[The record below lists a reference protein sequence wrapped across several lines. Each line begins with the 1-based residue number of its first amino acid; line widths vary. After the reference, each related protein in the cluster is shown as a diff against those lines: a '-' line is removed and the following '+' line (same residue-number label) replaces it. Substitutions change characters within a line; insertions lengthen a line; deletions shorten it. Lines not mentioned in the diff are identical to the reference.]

1 MCGFLFTNNEN
12 EFCNLDSISHRGP
25 DNTGTKIIDDLY
37 FGHQRLAII
46 DLDERSN
53 QPFEYNGLVLI
64 FNGEIY
70 NYKTLRKSLISK
82 GYDFSTDSDTEVL
95 IKMFHHYG
103 IKCLNFLEGFFA
115 FCIYSRSDNK
125 IYFCRDRMGIKPLYY
140 SITNSKITIGSELSC
155 FSKGQLSNSSIYNFI
170 TFSYIN
176 APYTLYED
184 INKLE
189 NTCYCEFDF
198 ITNRFNKKTYWKID
212 SPITSGSKYGNFS
225 INVFKNHLLESI
237 EKRLISDVPIC
248 SFLSGG
254 IDSTLLVTLLKKE
267 FNYDIPCFTIG
278 LKDSNFDESKQAQKI
293 TDILKLEHHIKL
305 ITEEDFESIFNNMIN
320 KIDEPFGDSS
330 MIPTM
335 MVCRQAA
342 KSYKVALSADGG
354 DELMAGYPKYN
365 GVIKNFRRLKFLSH
379 FQKLL
384 SPKLLEKLIMLKTKK
399 RYRLDVYADA
409 LSQSKSME
417 DLLENLSK
425 KISHSRLSKWMRIK
439 NSLSYYRRISD
450 SNDPNVLL
458 LSDLI
463 NYLPG
468 DILTKVDRASMM
480 YSLEA
485 REPFLDPSLFDYMSG
500 ISFEEKVKGQQLKFQ
515 FKEIL
520 SEYVRRDIWDLP
532 KKGFSIPI
540 EQWLRTTY
548 EEDLKSAC
556 EALIDMGIFTD
567 AILYDYDAFIKGNNS
582 MAEAFWNVFILYSF
596 LKR

>member
-1 MCGFLFTNNEN
+1 M
-12 EFCNLDSISHRGP
+12 
-25 DNTGTKIIDDLY
+25 
-37 FGHQRLAII
+37 
-46 DLDERSN
+46 
-53 QPFEYNGLVLI
+53 
-64 FNGEIY
+64 
-70 NYKTLRKSLISK
+70 
-82 GYDFSTDSDTEVL
+82 
-95 IKMFHHYG
+95 
-103 IKCLNFLEGFFA
+103 
-115 FCIYSRSDNK
+115 
-125 IYFCRDRMGIKPLYY
+125 
-140 SITNSKITIGSELSC
+140 
-155 FSKGQLSNSSIYNFI
+155 
-170 TFSYIN
+170 
-176 APYTLYED
+176 
-184 INKLE
+184 
-189 NTCYCEFDF
+189 
-198 ITNRFNKKTYWKID
+198 
-212 SPITSGSKYGNFS
+212 
-225 INVFKNHLLESI
+225 
-237 EKRLISDVPIC
+237 
-248 SFLSGG
+248 
-254 IDSTLLVTLLKKE
+254 
-267 FNYDIPCFTIG
+267 
-278 LKDSNFDESKQAQKI
+278 
-293 TDILKLEHHIKL
+293 